1 MENKIK
7 LILTTFSKMD
17 DARLLCE
24 KLVEADLSPCIQLIP
39 KIISIYKWEEKL
51 NEDSEI
57 LALIKLDGNNEER
70 IFNFLYKNHP
80 YETPE
85 IISINAEILNKE
97 YQDWFF
103 SKKQ

>member
-7 LILTTFSKMD
+7 VILTTFSKMD

-39 KIISIYKWEEKL
+39 KIISIYKWDKKI
-51 NEDSEI
+51 NEDSEL
-57 LALIKLDGNNEER
+57 LALIKLEDDNEKR
-70 IFNFLYKNHP
+70 ILKFLYKNHS
-80 YETPE
+80 YDTPE

-97 YQDWFF
+97 YRDWFF
-103 SKKQ
+103 SKK